1 MLLKEGTIM
10 NDTARKTHYL
20 AWFMLMFSFFMPA
33 VLLNTVGAV
42 ILNLVNQLHV
52 SMDAASWL
60 EAFKDVSIMVGAFFL
75 ASFIPSF
82 GYKRTLIVGILL
94 EIIGC
99 VLFAMFP
106 SLFVARIFFMFCG
119 VGFALIKTTVYASV
133 GLFVEDLS
141 RHASFFSLL
150 EGMFMGGVMTGM
162 WIYSFFVSMGDWT
175 TAFWCF
181 GIMCTINL
189 IVVFFVKLDES
200 KIQHKKKSPKEE
212 MKNDIKGMAS
222 LFKKA
227 TVWLFI
233 LMAFFYVFIEQGV
246 TTWLPTFN
254 NKILHISDAL
264 SLQVAS
270 LFPAALCLG
279 RFIGA
284 LGMRKIN
291 WAKLL
296 FFALIIS
303 FGIFVIAIFVSI
315 QVSGKGIECLSWS
328 NLPFA
333 ALLIPIAGLFIAP
346 VYPTICSTIVSSQ
359 PSRLHSSMAGVILL
373 FSALGGTIG
382 SRIVGTLFDQFGGLT
397 AIKAPLIPIVVLVIL
412 LIPYYKMIKRVIAE
426 KKEL

>member
-1 MLLKEGTIM
+1 M
-10 NDTARKTHYL
+10 NNSVAKTHYL
-20 AWFMLMFSFFMPA
+20 AWFMLIYSFFMPA

-42 ILNLVNQLHV
+42 ILNLVNELHV
-52 SMDAASWL
+52 SMGAASWL
-60 EAFKDVSIMVGAFFL
+60 EAFKDISIMIGAFLL

-99 VLFAMFP
+99 ILFALFP

-133 GLFVEDLS
+133 GLFVEDPS

-181 GIMCTINL
+181 GIMCVINL
-189 IVVFFVKLDES
+189 LVVLFVKLDES
-200 KIQHKKKSPKEE
+200 KIQHEIKSPKEE
-212 MKNDIKGMAS
+212 MLDDVKGMAS
-222 LFKKA
+222 LFKKNVVWIFIVM
-227 TVWLFI
+227 TV
-233 LMAFFYVFIEQGV
+233 FYVFIEQGV

-254 NKILHISDAL
+254 NKILHISDSL

-270 LFPAALCLG
+270 LFPAALCIG
-279 RFIGA
+279 RFLGA
-284 LGMRKIN
+284 FTMKKIS
-291 WAKLL
+291 WVKLL
-296 FFALIIS
+296 FCSLIVS
-303 FGIFVIAIFVSI
+303 FFIFIIAIFVSA
-315 QVSGKGIECLSWS
+315 QVSGRNIACNDWL

-346 VYPTICSTIVSSQ
+346 IYPTICSTIVSAQ

-373 FSALGGTIG
+373 FSALGGTVG
-382 SRIVGTLFDQFGGLT
+382 SRVVGSLFEQFGGLT
-397 AIKAPLIPIVVLVIL
+397 ALKAPLIPIIILVIL
-412 LIPYYKMIKRVIAE
+412 LIPYYIKI
-426 KKEL
+426 KKASPKNQEIKEI

>member
-1 MLLKEGTIM
+1 M
-10 NDTARKTHYL
+10 NDAIKKTHYL
-20 AWFMLMFSFFMPA
+20 AWFMLIFSFFMPA

-52 SMDAASWL
+52 SMDSASWL

-82 GYKRTLIVGILL
+82 GYKRTLIVGIFL

-99 VLFAMFP
+99 VLFALFP
-106 SLFVARIFFMFCG
+106 SLFVARIFFMLCG

-133 GLFVEDLS
+133 SLFVEDPS
-141 RHASFFSLL
+141 RHASFFSML
-150 EGMFMGGVMTGM
+150 EGMFMAGVMTGM

-175 TAFWCF
+175 TAFWF
-181 GIMCTINL
+181 FSIMCVVNL
-189 IVVFFVKLDES
+189 FVVFIVKLDES
-200 KIQHKKKSPKEE
+200 KIQHEMKSPKEE
-212 MKNDIKGMAS
+212 MIDDVKGMAS
-222 LFKKA
+222 LFRKYI
-227 TVWLFI
+227 VWLFI
-233 LMAFFYVFIEQGV
+233 IMTFFYVFIEQGV

-254 NKILHISDAL
+254 NKILHISDGL

-270 LFPAALCLG
+270 LFPAALCIG
-279 RFIGA
+279 RFLGA
-284 LGMRKIN
+284 LSMKKIS
-291 WAKLL
+291 WVKLL
-296 FFALIIS
+296 FFTLIIS
-303 FGIFVIAIFVSI
+303 FVIFVIAVFVST
-315 QVSGKGIECLSWS
+315 QVSNRGISYTDWA

-346 VYPTICSTIVSSQ
+346 IYPTICSTIVSAQ

-397 AIKAPLIPIVVLVIL
+397 AIKAPLIPIIVLVVL
-412 LIPYYKMIKRVIAE
+412 LIPYSVKIKRAIAKNRE
-426 KKEL
+426 LRKPKKS